1 MDLYLNFVRPLFF
14 SGLKADPEW
23 MHNQFIGILAN
34 LSQRSRQPGF
44 NWICDRLYHSYN
56 FDDPRLAQTLWGIRF
71 RNPLGLAAGFDKNG
85 EVGQLWG
92 GFGFGFAELG
102 TATWHAQSGN
112 PKPRMFRLIDDA
124 ASLNRMGFN
133 NQGAA
138 AMACNLDRVGRA
150 DSATPDRAIAIGV
163 NLGKSKITELDDAA
177 EDYRQSFEQL
187 HDFGD
192 YFVVNVSS
200 PNTPGLR
207 SLQDPDRLARI
218 FDTLQTVNTT
228 LKPSRPS
235 VNDSASSQFQ
245 SIQSKCTQSKPIL
258 VKIAPDLSWDAIDDV
273 VKLAQQFELAGII
286 ATNTTISRDNLKTQ
300 TIAATGNPVSEEAGG
315 LAGAPLKDRATDV
328 IRHIYRSTN
337 GTLPIIG
344 VGGIF
349 SADDAWEKLTA
360 GASLLQV
367 YTGWI
372 YEGPNLAKRIMA
384 GLLDR
389 LEAHGLD
396 RIDQAIGLD
405 HREPQI

>member
-1 MDLYLNFVRPLFF
+1 
-14 SGLKADPEW
+14 
-23 MHNQFIGILAN
+23 
-34 LSQRSRQPGF
+34 
-44 NWICDRLYHSYN
+44 
-56 FDDPRLAQTLWGIRF
+56 
-71 RNPLGLAAGFDKNG
+71 
-85 EVGQLWG
+85 
-92 GFGFGFAELG
+92 
-102 TATWHAQSGN
+102 
-112 PKPRMFRLIDDA
+112 
-124 ASLNRMGFN
+124 
-133 NQGAA
+133 
-138 AMACNLDRVGRA
+138 
-150 DSATPDRAIAIGV
+150 
-163 NLGKSKITELDDAA
+163 
-177 EDYRQSFEQL
+177 
-187 HDFGD
+187 
-192 YFVVNVSS
+192 
-200 PNTPGLR
+200 
-207 SLQDPDRLARI
+207 
-218 FDTLQTVNTT
+218 
-228 LKPSRPS
+228 
-235 VNDSASSQFQ
+235 
-245 SIQSKCTQSKPIL
+245 
-258 VKIAPDLSWDAIDDV
+258 LSWDAIDDV

-405 HREPQI
+405 HREPQA